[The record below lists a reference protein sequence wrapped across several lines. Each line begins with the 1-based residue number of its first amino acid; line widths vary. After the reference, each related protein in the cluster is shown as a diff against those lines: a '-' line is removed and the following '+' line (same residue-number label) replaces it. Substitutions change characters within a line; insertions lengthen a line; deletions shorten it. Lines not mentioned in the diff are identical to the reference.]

1 MRSSRPPHPARC
13 KLVSILRLRMSE
25 MDLTG
30 AELRTLSGYTPGPA
44 MMQLLRGDAPLH
56 PRHVPR
62 LAECLEIEPGQLM
75 LLAAASAM
83 NPEDAAHFEALT
95 PTEEEL
101 RLLQAHRRARE
112 RADDA
117 GSQSG
122 ALPAPLAPWNL
133 MAWSAKQMAHWIR
146 ALFGMPT
153 TEGGLL
159 PPVVSSVNLHLRL
172 LIRLALDDR
181 EFEPSLRDDVREETI
196 ELLKAVVAGTSLLP
210 IEMVADLAPLLR
222 MPRTDLLVLAI
233 EQFHGRAGSEVVAKI
248 LAETPK

>member
-1 MRSSRPPHPARC
+1 
-13 KLVSILRLRMSE
+13 MSE
-25 MDLTG
+25 MNLTG

-44 MMQLLRGDAPLH
+44 MMQLLRGNAPLH

-62 LAECLEIEPGQLM
+62 LAECLEIAPEQLM

-83 NPEDAAHFEALT
+83 HPEDATHFEALT

-101 RLLQAHRRARE
+101 CLLQAHRRARE

-117 GSQSG
+117 GRQSD
-122 ALPAPLAPWNL
+122 AFRAPLAPWDL
-133 MAWSAKQMAHWIR
+133 MAWSAEQMAHWIR
-146 ALFGMPT
+146 AVFGMPT
-153 TEGGLL
+153 ANAELV

-172 LIRLALDDR
+172 LIRLALNDR
-181 EFEPSLRDDVREETI
+181 EFEPSRWDDVPEETI
-196 ELLKAVVAGTSLLP
+196 ELLEAVVAGTRLLP

-222 MPRTDLLVLAI
+222 IPRTDLLVLAI

-248 LAETPK
+248 LAETPE